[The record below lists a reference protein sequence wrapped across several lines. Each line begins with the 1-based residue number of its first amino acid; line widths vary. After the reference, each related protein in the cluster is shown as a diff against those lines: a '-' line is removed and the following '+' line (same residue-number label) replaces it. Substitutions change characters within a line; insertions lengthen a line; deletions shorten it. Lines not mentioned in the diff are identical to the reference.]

1 VITSYSKEQSRAYRL
16 ISENYG
22 DKTTERSGVRLMNH
36 IDEGIEILRSEG
48 ADPLTIDSYCLHPIL
63 QSDDAFRANY
73 EMDFTGVPTA
83 ALLLAM
89 EYRRVANS
97 YLSTMP
103 IEGFVGFT
111 DDRIRLMLLADKL
124 QNEKDFRLYH
134 EGLHPRTAELREYF
148 DNWIKVLLG
157 R

>member
-1 VITSYSKEQSRAYRL
+1 
-16 ISENYG
+16 
-22 DKTTERSGVRLMNH
+22 
-36 IDEGIEILRSEG
+36 
-48 ADPLTIDSYCLHPIL
+48 
-63 QSDDAFRANY
+63 
-73 EMDFTGVPTA
+73 MDFTGVPTA

-134 EGLHPRTAELREYF
+134 EGTHPRTVELREYF

-157 R
+157 C